1 MSAANRALNRLAK
14 WRSVLAG
21 WQLGTRPKG
30 DPECDAVRDQREL
43 LLLLRAECNAF
54 TTLCL
59 EKGLFTMEEWDA
71 ALAKEADL
79 LSEAHAER
87 FPGFRAT
94 DVGLEMDL
102 KVASETMKGWK
113 P

>member
-1 MSAANRALNRLAK
+1 MSAAHRALNRLAK

-30 DPECDAVRDQREL
+30 DPECDAVRDLREL
-43 LLLLRAECNAF
+43 QLLMRAELNALTGLLVEKGIF
-54 TTLCL
+54 TT
-59 EKGLFTMEEWDA
+59 EEWDA

-79 LSEAHAER
+79 LSEEYAQR

-102 KVASETMKGWK
+102 KVAGETMKGWR

>member
-1 MSAANRALNRLAK
+1 MARFHEWAWGYVTARTVCGLTGA
-14 WRSVLAG
+14 
-21 WQLGTRPKG
+21 T
-30 DPECDAVRDQREL
+30 AVRDQREL
-43 LLLLRAECNAF
+43 LLLLRAEQNAF

-79 LSEAHAER
+79 LSKGMEER